1 MFSTTTEYA
10 LRALA
15 ILAQLPENE
24 AILGRDLAKQ
34 ADIPANYLSKLLWT
48 LGGAGVI
55 EATRGS
61 KGGYRMYRNP
71 KEVFL
76 AEIVELFDKGRAN
89 PHCLLAG
96 RELCSDENPCSA
108 HHAWRDARAA
118 YVAFLQTT
126 TITDIARPA
135 ESVDVEAGDAE

>member
-15 ILAQLPENE
+15 ILAQLPDGE
-24 AILGRDLAKQ
+24 AVLGRDLAKK
-34 ADIPANYLSKLLWT
+34 ADIPANYLSKILWT

-71 KEVFL
+71 EEVFL

-118 YVAFLQTT
+118 YVSFLQTT
-126 TITDIARPA
+126 TLADIARSGGRVA
-135 ESVDVEAGDAE
+135 VEKGSDK

>member
-126 TITDIARPA
+126 TIADIARPA
-135 ESVDVEAGDAE
+135 ESVDVEAGDPE

>member
-34 ADIPANYLSKLLWT
+34 ADIPANYLSKILWT